1 MSKST
6 KIIAGAG
13 VAALALA
20 AIPAV
25 ASFAVDP
32 TYTNNE
38 VTYTATINETLSL
51 ASSTAAPSAEVLTNG
66 GAVVSTATH
75 TLTAI
80 TNHTSGYTVSASA
93 AKGGAATSLT
103 DAEES
108 ALANANDG
116 IAYGTPAVGTSAWN
130 LGLATSESDVT
141 IANSGILGTASWDG
155 TSTTAFEAST
165 PTATT
170 GDLVTVTMNASA
182 DSDQAAGTY
191 TNTVTYTI
199 AAKA

>member
-13 VAALALA
+13 VAALAIA

-25 ASFAVDP
+25 GSFAVDP
-32 TYTNNE
+32 SYTNNA

-51 ASSTAAPSAEVLTNG
+51 ASSTATPSAEVLTNG
-66 GAVVSTATH
+66 GAIVSDSTH

-80 TNHTSGYTVSASA
+80 TNHTSGYTVSAVSTNA
-93 AKGGAATSLT
+93 AAALSSPS
-103 DAEES
+103 DS
-108 ALANANDG
+108 

-130 LGLATSESDVT
+130 LGLTTSESDVT
-141 IANSGILGTASWDG
+141 ITNAILGTAAWDG
-155 TSTTAFEAST
+155 TSTSAFEAGT
-165 PTATT
+165 PTTTT
-170 GDLVTVTMNASA
+170 GDVVTVTMNASA

-191 TNTVTYTI
+191 TDVVTYTI